1 LRLLGNNLRLEEAR
15 HAKRFEDELADSRQ
29 QRDELAARLKAAE
42 QEAAGSRRHGEEAE
56 HRLRE
61 MAAQLG
67 RVKLELDKQAEA
79 RRRLESELNQR
90 LEGTKAAAQQAD
102 QDLKNTWAEV
112 IGRFSQ
118 GNFLHANLLHAD
130 PHPGNYRFN
139 SDGTVGFLDFGCVK
153 VLPELQRWRL
163 VAMTRAIVEGR
174 KHDYRD
180 LMVQAGFLA
189 AGSYLT
195 ADELYQWQ
203 SEILYETIVM
213 PQPATYTPEMTR
225 RVIRGIF
232 DLRGADHP
240 MARMNA
246 PDDFVFASPSPSP
259 SAASPPVCARP
270 CRPGPW

>member
-1 LRLLGNNLRLEEAR
+1 VAREA
-15 HAKRFEDELADSRQ
+15 
-29 QRDELAARLKAAE
+29 AARISE
-42 QEAAGSRRHGEEAE
+42 EIDYRHEAAMNATF
-56 HRLRE
+56 
-61 MAAQLG
+61 
-67 RVKLELDKQAEA
+67 
-79 RRRLESELNQR
+79 SELYRGHPFIRIPEVVPEASGDRVLTMTYLGGMNW
-90 LEGTKAAAQQAD
+90 AAAQQAD
-102 QDLKNTWAEV
+102 QDVKNTWAEV

-118 GNFLHANLLHAD
+118 GNFRHANLLHAD